1 MANSQFWWPSPI
13 ETYSFMVLE
22 PSCPKSRGQG
32 LGKDPSLLLLELPV
46 MASGPKHSL
55 PSRCRTVLSAFVF
68 LWPFSLCVS
77 QSVCFLFFK
86 DNTHWNRAHLT
97 CDVVVQSLKIC
108 LTLQPH
114 KLQHTRLPCPLLSPG
129 ICSDSCQW
137 CHPTISSSVAPF
149 SSFPQSFPA
158 WRVFSNELEPPI
170 RWPKYWSFSISPS
183 KDCSGL
189 ISFRIDWFEL
199 LVVQGTLKNLL
210 QHHNSKASIL
220 QCSAFFMVQLLHLYV
235 TTGKG
240 IVLTIQTF
248 VGKVMSLLFN
258 TLPRFVIDK
267 EQASFNFV
275 SACTKIPY
283 SLKES
288 RCSA

>member
-13 ETYSFMVLE
+13 EIYSFMVLE
-22 PSCPKSRGQG
+22 LSCPKSRGQG

-97 CDVVVQSLKIC
+97 CDVVVQSLKLC

-137 CHPTISSSVAPF
+137 CHPTISSSVIPVSSWFNLSQHQGLFQWVISLQWVAKVLEFQLQHQSFQWIFRTDFLKDWLVWSPCSPRDSEEFSPTPQFKSINSLALSFLYSPTLTSIFLIVMNMCMYTYQLFLF
-149 SSFPQSFPA
+149 SS
-158 WRVFSNELEPPI
+158 L
-170 RWPKYWSFSISPS
+170 
-183 KDCSGL
+183 L
-189 ISFRIDWFEL
+189 II
-199 LVVQGTLKNLL
+199 
-210 QHHNSKASIL
+210 
-220 QCSAFFMVQLLHLYV
+220 
-235 TTGKG
+235 
-240 IVLTIQTF
+240 
-248 VGKVMSLLFN
+248 
-258 TLPRFVIDK
+258 
-267 EQASFNFV
+267 
-275 SACTKIPY
+275 
-283 SLKES
+283 
-288 RCSA
+288 